1 MKKYEITYKYNEK
14 DYTVTET
21 PTKGFEAQFAQKV
34 LNRIE
39 SLVDAG
45 AIITKIVN
53 YNEKKQSDRA

>member
-1 MKKYEITYKYNEK
+1 MKRYEITYKYNEK
-14 DYTVTET
+14 NHTVTEHQ
-21 PTKGFEAQFAQKV
+21 TKGFEAQFAQKV

-53 YNEKKQSDRA
+53 YN